1 MKPVFGGAVL
11 AAAICAQIA
20 FSQASDDRYQR
31 FSAAYA
37 SLDAERVSQIYG
49 EDALYLDPGGGDVIR
64 GRGKIRERFRSLDTV
79 RQQGHKRTI
88 TFEFIDR
95 TDAPN
100 VRADV
105 GYYTITTVAPG
116 HTESYRG
123 KFSKVWRRDPD
134 GVWRIHSDSYSPAP
148 MK

>member
-1 MKPVFGGAVL
+1 LVL
-11 AAAICAQIA
+11 ATLLGVRLPAQGP
-20 FSQASDDRYQR
+20 DDRYQR

-37 SLDAERVSQIYG
+37 SLDAERVSQVYG

-64 GRGKIRERFRSLDTV
+64 GRAKIRERFRSAMDAV
-79 RQQGHKRTI
+79 REHGHKHTI

-105 GYYTITTVAPG
+105 GYYTITTTTPEG
-116 HTESYRG
+116 HAESFRG

-148 MK
+148 SK